1 MLVFCHEARGIL
13 KEKMDEIL
21 IASVF
26 KREPLWNPANELHKN
41 AVVLKKLWEEVAV
54 EVEKDGKY

>member
-1 MLVFCHEARGIL
+1 
-13 KEKMDEIL
+13 MDEIL

-26 KREPLWNPANELHKN
+26 KREPLWNPAHELHKN

-54 EVEKDGKY
+54 EVEKDGKYKK

>member
-1 MLVFCHEARGIL
+1 ME
-13 KEKMDEIL
+13 EIL

-26 KREPLWNPANELHKN
+26 KREPLWNPAHELHKN
-41 AVVLKKLWEEVAV
+41 VVILKKLWEEVAI

>member
-1 MLVFCHEARGIL
+1 
-13 KEKMDEIL
+13 MDEIL

-26 KREPLWNPANELHKN
+26 KREPLWKPSSKLHKN

-54 EVEKDGKY
+54 EVGKDGK